1 MFPICFKKAFAIFF
15 ESCEDLIFN
24 TMKNNK
30 KKEIKAI
37 SIPFKLTWPKKGE
50 SIKPTLNTTQVTLS
64 GIFLT
69 CIVLSI
75 VSGFIDLTFFS
86 GLSKSHYA
94 FFGFAKGIP
103 AGILFSLMS
112 IGFILGKFF
121 CAMMIGALNELQ
133 TRLQNAGF
141 AWYKNIKRAKL
152 KWHIAHKFIITISLI
167 TSISLSVVSIGDAIR
182 KNQNVIKRA
191 NEDIQKI
198 TKYANTTD
206 TSDDVQFQALVTG
219 TAASST
225 AGTKAAE
232 QAAKIWPIIEDYRI
246 ERADFEDTFGNIFGS
261 KNQVEWKGQNI
272 VPNDYWDK
280 QNSLVV
286 NKVKAAGRNLSLNQ
300 IRNITSEASLA
311 TAIKEE
317 IEKSV
322 ANNSLDELTELAGK
336 TKEKAVQEIK
346 NLEGR
351 YFMPGSNVPVVFD
364 PENISGSL
372 TLLSDIKAAYE
383 NDTGDIGES
392 SKLFM
397 LIGPQ
402 IDNAKKERAE
412 NIEEAFNQ
420 KVNVSSFGTTEIMM
434 MVLIMI
440 FGIVQEFLI
449 ALFTPKATIS
459 RPILY
464 KYDAYFGKDF
474 DIDDFL
480 LDVYRDY
487 KKKGVITKERFEVL
501 ARECVEEMEDTKDD
515 VIHRYSKKW
524 QAEQKVQQKE
534 DSTNELLKQYQA
546 QIEKLK
552 RENAKLASPETVA
565 ESPKIDL
572 SNPIKDLAIE
582 VPLDKPNFPDYSKQK
597 SIFVGDS
604 KKESEENFSEEV
616 DKAVAEIDDLLKEE

>member
-1 MFPICFKKAFAIFF
+1 
-15 ESCEDLIFN
+15 
-24 TMKNNK
+24 MKNNK

-50 SIKPTLNTTQVTLS
+50 NIKPTLNTTQVTLS

-141 AWYKNIKRAKL
+141 AWYKNIKRAKI
-152 KWHIAHKFIITISLI
+152 KWHIAHKFIIAISLI

-182 KNQNVIKRA
+182 KNQNVIKRV

-225 AGTKAAE
+225 AGAKAAE
-232 QAAKIWPIIEDYRI
+232 LAAKIWPVIEDYRS
-246 ERADFEDTFGNIFGS
+246 ERAEFEDTFGNIFGS
-261 KNQVEWKGQNI
+261 KNSVEWKGQSI

-300 IRNITSEASLA
+300 IRNITSEAVLA
-311 TAIKEE
+311 TSIKEE

-322 ANNSLDELTELAGK
+322 ANNSLDSLTELADK
-336 TKEKAVQEIK
+336 TNNKAKQEIE
-346 NLEGR
+346 NLNGR
-351 YFMPGSNVPVVFD
+351 YFMPGSDAPVVFD
-364 PENISGSL
+364 PENISGAL
-372 TLLSDIKAAYE
+372 TLLRDIKAAYE

-392 SKLFM
+392 SKIFM

-402 IDNAKKERAE
+402 IDNAKKEKAE

-434 MVLIMI
+434 MVLIMV

-501 ARECVEEMEDTKDD
+501 ARECVEEMEDTKND

-524 QAEQKVQQKE
+524 QSEQKTLKVQQKE

-552 RENAKLASPETVA
+552 RENAKLVSPETVA

-597 SIFVGDS
+597 AIFVGDS
-604 KKESEENFSEEV
+604 KKETEENLNEDFSEEV